1 MKKKVLFLCTGN
13 SCRSQMAEA
22 IVNARLGGSWEAF
35 SAGTK
40 PAGFVHPK
48 AVAVLEEIGIQHTGR
63 SKLADEFRGMDFDLV
78 VTVCD
83 SAAEEC
89 PVWLGK
95 GRRVH
100 RGFPDP
106 AKAVGTEG
114 EIMQIFRAVR
124 DTMERELIN
133 LFSNLD

>member
-1 MKKKVLFLCTGN
+1 MKRKVLFLCTGN

-22 IVNARLGGSWEAF
+22 IVNARLGDTWQSV

-40 PAGFVHPK
+40 PAGYIHPK
-48 AVAVLEEIGIQHTGR
+48 ALMALSEIGIQHTGS
-63 SKLADEFRGMDFDLV
+63 SKRVDEFQGVGFDLV

-95 GRRVH
+95 GKRAH
-100 RGFPDP
+100 HSFPDP
-106 AKAVGTEG
+106 AKAEGTDE
-114 EIMQIFRAVR
+114 EVMNVFRAVR
-124 DTMERELIN
+124 DDIEKEMIKLLKAN
-133 LFSNLD
+133 S